1 MYSLIIRYQNRVTDD
16 NEEQKTG
23 VIKVVSSV
31 SASGFVFSGW

>member
-23 VIKVVSSV
+23 VIKAVSLV
-31 SASGFVFSGW
+31 SASGFVFSG